1 MAGGAGGKWKTGG
14 GRRCSYHIA
23 TCQDGDGNPI
33 ASDLNVWIQTG
44 AYVLIAYSEIFASIT
59 AIGEVFVSL
68 SSDLPFVG
76 GGRREAGHGRRREAG
91 GGTREE
97 AGGGTRE
104 EAGGGRREARDTWLI
119 AKRRRPGAH

>member
-68 SSDLPFVG
+68 SSDLPFFRHFDAAEVG
-76 GGRREAGHGRRREAG
+76 GGRREAGHGRRR
-91 GGTREE
+91 E